1 MNQNKHL
8 KLLQQKNQLKEKVKL
23 LKLLLRMIIVF
34 IKEK

>member
-8 KLLQQKNQLKEKVKL
+8 KLFQQKNQLKGKVKL

-34 IKEK
+34 TKEK